1 VPLGIAI
8 INSENHAARSVLA
21 QVKEFVTN
29 PIIAASAVGMVLAA
43 LPTAQNLNTYA
54 AVFQRGETLARDT
67 TLITT
72 VASVPV
78 IALIALFMGL

>member
-1 VPLGIAI
+1 MGFGATTEQIA
-8 INSENHAARSVLA
+8 V
-21 QVKEFVTN
+21 VT
-29 PIIAASAVGMVLAA
+29 VLAA

-72 VASVPV
+72 VVSVPV
-78 IALIALFMGL
+78 IALIALALGL